1 MCVPEDRTLTDAVAL
16 APLMLALGAW
26 AIQVGRALLEEGRR
40 PDVIPAMWV
49 APSSAGSPRS
59 WQLVPSAERLQRIA
73 GRALIL
79 TGGLIGAGPLTFVI
93 NQLLATPLLLALGFP
108 KNQWLLWVDLR

>member
-1 MCVPEDRTLTDAVAL
+1 MCVPEDHTLTDAVAL

-49 APSSAGSPRS
+49 APSSAGS
-59 WQLVPSAERLQRIA
+59 
-73 GRALIL
+73 
-79 TGGLIGAGPLTFVI
+79 
-93 NQLLATPLLLALGFP
+93 
-108 KNQWLLWVDLR
+108 D